1 MVILKKE
8 LYEQIIRQ
16 CLREFPWEACG
27 IVAGKEGMAE
37 KVYEMTNTDESP
49 LTFFMEPR
57 EQLQVMKEIRNTGLD
72 MIGIYHSHGASDAY
86 PSRRDVDLALYPEV
100 LTVILSLRDKNAPS
114 IRSFRIDGDRII
126 EEATII
132 E

>member
-27 IVAGKEGMAE
+27 ILAGRGETAE
-37 KVYEMTNTDESP
+37 RVYEMTNADKSP
-49 LTFFMEPR
+49 ATFFMEPR
-57 EQLQVMKEIRNTGLD
+57 EQLQVMKEIRNRSLD
-72 MIGIYHSHGASDAY
+72 MIGIYHSHVASDAY
-86 PSRRDVDLALYPEV
+86 PSSRDVDLALYPEV
-100 LTVILSLRDKNAPS
+100 FTLIVSLSDKNNPS
-114 IRSFRIDGDRII
+114 IRSFKINGDRIN
-126 EEATII
+126 EEATAI

>member
-1 MVILKKE
+1 MLILKKE

-16 CLREFPWEACG
+16 CLREFPQEACG

-49 LTFFMEPR
+49 LTFFMEPQ

-72 MIGIYHSHGASDAY
+72 MIGIYHSHMASDAY

-100 LTVILSLRDKNAPS
+100 LTVILSLSDKNNPS
-114 IRSFRIDGDRII
+114 IRSFKINGDRIT
-126 EEATII
+126 EEATVI